1 MTTKRFIETVS
12 TGIVTDTLTGKE
24 YNCDMRIDDELLD
37 QLNYFCE
44 ENERLKQWN
53 QCLEEKRHKELQEL
67 QNDDTIADL
76 ESQIAKLKKEKKEL
90 QEALIRCA
98 FNH

>member
-1 MTTKRFIETVS
+1 MTTKRFVETVS

-24 YNCDMRIDDELLD
+24 YNCDMRIDDELLE

-44 ENERLKQWN
+44 ENEQLKQWN
-53 QCLEEKRHKELQEL
+53 QCLAEKRHKELQN
-67 QNDDTIADL
+67 NDIITDL
-76 ESQIAKLKKEKKEL
+76 ESQIATLKEEKKKL

-98 FNH
+98 FDK

>member
-1 MTTKRFIETVS
+1 MTTKRFIETIS

-24 YNCDMRIDDELLD
+24 YNCDMRIDDELLK

-53 QCLEEKRHKELQEL
+53 QCLAEKRHKELQEL

-90 QEALIRCA
+90 QEALIRCS
-98 FNH
+98 FD

>member
-1 MTTKRFIETVS
+1 MSKRFTETVS

-24 YNCDMRIDDELLD
+24 YNCDMRIDEELLE

-44 ENERLKQWN
+44 ENEQLKQWN
-53 QCLEEKRHKELQEL
+53 QCLAKKRHKELQEL

-76 ESQIAKLKKEKKEL
+76 ESQIAELKEEKKEL

-98 FNH
+98 FDQ